1 MFEIIAAITPIK
13 IATGTVTNPAAGVI
27 ATKPTTAPIQNPKA
41 ETYFPRVTSNKI
53 QDKPAA
59 AAAT

>member
-1 MFEIIAAITPIK
+1 M
-13 IATGTVTNPAAGVI
+13 ATGTVTKPAAGVI

-41 ETYFPRVTSNKI
+41 DTFLPRVTSNKI
-53 QDKPAA
+53 HDKPAA